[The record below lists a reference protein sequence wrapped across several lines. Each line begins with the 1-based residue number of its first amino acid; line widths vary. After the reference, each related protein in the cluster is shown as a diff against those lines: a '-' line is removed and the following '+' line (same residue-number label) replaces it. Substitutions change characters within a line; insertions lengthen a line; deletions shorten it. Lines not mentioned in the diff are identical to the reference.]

1 MVFAGVALQVALASP
16 AATHKTQKSF
26 LAAVNL
32 ANLTGHVLSVK
43 HSTAST
49 T

>member
-1 MVFAGVALQVALASP
+1 MYAGVALQVTLASP
-16 AATHKTQKSF
+16 AATREMEKSF
-26 LAAVNL
+26 LAAVGL

-43 HSTAST
+43 PSTAST